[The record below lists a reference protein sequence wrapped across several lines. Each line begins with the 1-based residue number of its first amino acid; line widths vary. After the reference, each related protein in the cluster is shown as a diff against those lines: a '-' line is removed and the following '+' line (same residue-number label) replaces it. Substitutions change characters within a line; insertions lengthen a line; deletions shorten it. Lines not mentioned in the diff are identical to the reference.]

1 MRLIDRYICREIF
14 SHALLGLTVFTFV
27 LFVPQLVRLM
37 ELIIRHAADAP
48 TVGVLF
54 LCTLPGVF
62 TFTLPMAVLVGV
74 LIGLGR
80 LSADS
85 EIIALHA
92 LGIGMRRLLVPVGAL
107 AGCAALLTLAMSA
120 WVGPQA
126 LLKFRALEEEL
137 RSSQASFEIQPRVF
151 DERFP
156 RLVLYVQDVEAAAT
170 RWRGIFLAET
180 GAEDGSRL
188 TLAEEAIVVADR
200 ERGKL
205 QLSLRNGTTH
215 EFSRRYPQ
223 RYIVTTFG
231 QSDVPVTVTGVA
243 TRRHVPRSPPEM
255 PLRDLLGSGEA
266 GIERA
271 VEFHRRIAFPAA
283 CLVFAFL
290 AVPFGARPRRGGRA
304 GGFVLTLLLIC
315 GYYLLLIFGT
325 GLARRGT
332 IPPALG
338 VWGAN
343 LIAVLL
349 GVYLLPRMEEVGE
362 GLFARWLEAFAS
374 WRKRLRGPQA
384 RASAQAAAPNAD
396 SAPAAA
402 PADRSARDAFNH
414 PRDAKP
420 ARREGGLALL
430 VDLYILK
437 YFFNFFVLTL
447 AGFLILFHAF
457 TFFELINDIVKH
469 QVPFLTV
476 AAYFIYWTPQL
487 FYQLVPL
494 AVLVASV
501 VTISALAKSN
511 EITALKASGI
521 SAYRI
526 ATPLLLAGGA
536 LFVLMLALDSL
547 YLPFTNQKQDALR
560 NQIKG
565 RPAKTYFQPRQ
576 QWIFGQDFRLYNYE
590 LFDPDAR
597 IFGGLNVF
605 ELDGKTFQLQRR
617 VYAARAQWDEGQ
629 RRWNLED
636 GWVRDF
642 AGSVVSRF
650 TPFSALHLAELTE
663 PPGYFLREVRSYHQ
677 MNWYD
682 LGQYIGDLQQAGFD
696 VARLSVQWHRKISYP
711 LMSALIVLLAVP
723 FAALTHARGMLGGLA
738 LALAIGIAY
747 WAISDL
753 FGAFGAV
760 GQLPPLMAA
769 WAPNTIFAFLGAY
782 LFLKMPT

>member
-37 ELIIRHAADAP
+37 ELVIRHAADAP
-48 TVGVLF
+48 TVGILF

-107 AGCAALLTLAMSA
+107 AGFAALFTLSMTS
-120 WVGPQA
+120 WIGPQA
-126 LLKFRALEEEL
+126 LMKFRALEEAL

-156 RLVLYVQDVEAAAT
+156 KLVLYVQDVEAAAT

-180 GAEDGSRL
+180 GLEDGSRL

-200 ERGKL
+200 QQGKL

-215 EFSRRYPQ
+215 EYSPHEPDRY
-223 RYIVTTFG
+223 VVSTFG
-231 QSDVPVTVTGVA
+231 QSDVPVTVTAIVA
-243 TRRHVPRSPPEM
+243 RRNLPRSPPEM
-255 PLRDLLGSGEA
+255 PFSDLLDPSRA
-266 GIERA
+266 GALERS
-271 VEFHRRIAFPAA
+271 VELHRRLAFPAA

-290 AVPFGARPRRGGRA
+290 AVPLGARPRRGGRA

-315 GYYLLLIFGT
+315 GYYLLLVMGT
-325 GLARRGT
+325 ALARRGT
-332 IPPALG
+332 LSPALG

-343 LIAVLL
+343 LVGFLL

-362 GLFARWLEAFAS
+362 GFYARWAESVAN
-374 WRKRLRGPQA
+374 WRKRLFYRRLAKPHQAVTRTPGGATPSTPAGNEKPTPESSNADVTVA
-384 RASAQAAAPNAD
+384 RA
-396 SAPAAA
+396 
-402 PADRSARDAFNH
+402 
-414 PRDAKP
+414 
-420 ARREGGLALL
+420 GGLALL
-430 VDLYILK
+430 VDIYILK
-437 YFFNFFVLTL
+437 YFFRFLVLTL
-447 AGFLILFHAF
+447 AGFLLLFHSF
-457 TFFELINDIVKH
+457 TFFELINDIVKN
-469 QVPFLTV
+469 QVPFVTV
-476 AAYFIYWTPQL
+476 AEYFIFWTPQL
-487 FYQLVPL
+487 FYQLMPL
-494 AVLVASV
+494 AVLVASM
-501 VTISALAKSN
+501 VTLSVLAKTN

-536 LFVLMLALDSL
+536 LFTLMLSLDSF
-547 YLPFTNQKQDALR
+547 YLPLTNQKQDALR

-576 QWIFGQDFRLYNYE
+576 QWIFGQQARLYNYQW
-590 LFDPDAR
+590 FDPDAR
-597 IFGGLNVF
+597 WFGGLNVF
-605 ELDGKTFQLQRR
+605 ELDPNTFQLQRR
-617 VYAARAQWDEGQ
+617 VFAARAKWDDAQ
-629 RRWNLED
+629 QRWNLEN

-642 AGSVVSRF
+642 AGPVVTRY
-650 TPFSALHLAELTE
+650 TPYSALHLAELTE
-663 PPGYFLREVRSYHQ
+663 PPAYFLREVRPYHQ
-677 MNWYD
+677 MNWSD
-682 LGQYIGDLQQAGFD
+682 LGQYIRELQQAGFD
-696 VARLSVQWHRKISYP
+696 VARLSVQWHRKIAYP
-711 LMSALIVLLAVP
+711 LMAAIIVLLAVP
-723 FAALTHARGMLGGLA
+723 FVTLARARGILVGLA

-760 GQLPPLMAA
+760 GQLPPLLAA
-769 WAPNTIFAFLGAY
+769 WAPNTIFLFVGAY